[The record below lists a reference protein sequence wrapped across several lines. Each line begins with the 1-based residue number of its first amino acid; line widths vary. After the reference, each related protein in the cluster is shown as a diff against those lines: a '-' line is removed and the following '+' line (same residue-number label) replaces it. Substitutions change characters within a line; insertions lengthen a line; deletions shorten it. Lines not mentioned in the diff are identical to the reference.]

1 VSVNT
6 SVYVNASD
14 NVGVTRVELYVD
26 GVLTSTSASA
36 PFTTKWNTKKAAAGT
51 HNLQARAYDA
61 AGNSGT
67 SNPVTVYK

>member
-1 VSVNT
+1 
-6 SVYVNASD
+6 
-14 NVGVTRVELYVD
+14 VELYVD